1 MIQYKLKINNIVG
14 NQCNIDDA
22 IHFSATKKVEE
33 RTWLIQR
40 PDFCGQFYEYR
51 NHFFDIMNHK
61 IRYDYDCCLETIHSG
76 TSFLAFETI
85 LKGNVKRIR
94 NGQAKEWLKGDSN
107 IVLASDYNN
116 ENNFFRKGDVFEM
129 FSFVVSPI
137 FLLDLVNK
145 YPDVF
150 EPYYLKMKQENLF
163 FMSENNIQLTSTL
176 QKTIHEIM
184 HSKLMGNYSDIYVE
198 SKILECIT
206 SFLVL
211 SVNNNKK
218 DDNIKYSLAIRDK
231 MYHAKNILDTEFVS
245 PPTLHNLALQVGTN
259 ECTLKSAFKYFFNQ
273 TVFSYI
279 YDLRMSLAIKYLL
292 ETNKTI
298 SEIANL
304 IGYEYQSHFCTAFK
318 RKYSVS
324 PLEYR
329 NQIKNC

>member
-1 MIQYKLKINNIVG
+1 MIQYKLEINNIVV

-22 IHFSATKKVEE
+22 THFSASKKAEE
-33 RTWLIQR
+33 RTWFIQR

-61 IRYDYDCCLETIHSG
+61 IQYDYDCCLETIHSG

-94 NGQAKEWLKGDSN
+94 NGQTKEWSKGDSN
-107 IVLASDYNN
+107 IILASDYNN
-116 ENNFFRKGDVFEM
+116 EYNFFRKGAEFEM

-145 YPDVF
+145 YPDIF
-150 EPYYLKMKQENLF
+150 EPYYLKMKQENLL

-176 QKTIHEIM
+176 QKIVHEIM
-184 HSKLMGNYSDIYVE
+184 CSKLMGNYSDIYIE

-206 SFLVL
+206 LFLPL
-211 SVNNNKK
+211 SVKNNNK
-218 DDNIKYSLAIRDK
+218 DDNIKHSLAIRDK
-231 MYHAKNILDTEFVS
+231 MYHAKNILDTEFLS
-245 PPTLHNLALQVGTN
+245 PPTLHNLALKVGTN
-259 ECTLKSAFKYFFNQ
+259 ECTLKSSFKYFFNQ

-304 IGYEYQSHFCTAFK
+304 VGYEYQSHFCTAFK
-318 RKYSVS
+318 RKYSIS